1 MFWLQRSRR
10 FDARH
15 ELDAG
20 EFYIR
25 PWSTSLR
32 PWQKAGDVIFQ
43 LLLHTSLNLIPITAL
58 ILSAIGLANKVMVCK
73 LCLVIGTIHILA
85 PWPWQWLLFSDAVLV
100 HPLATFHVSFRSAT
114 CYCAY
119 MACVILVDAG
129 QLLRLPWA
137 TSPVGSGVL
146 LLLCFWWNVVEAPKL
161 PWGLDPGP
169 SFWRD
174 GTISTERLHLGTE
187 HCQTDLTSNWKTIHL
202 RLVLHNLWMVTSCD
216 AKLVGYWRRNCWG

>member
-1 MFWLQRSRR
+1 MAESRWCD
-10 FDARH
+10 F
-15 ELDAG
+15 
-20 EFYIR
+20 
-25 PWSTSLR
+25 
-32 PWQKAGDVIFQ
+32 
-43 LLLHTSLNLIPITAL
+43 PIA
-58 ILSAIGLANKVMVCK
+58 AP
-73 LCLVIGTIHILA
+73 HILKFDSNHCA
-85 PWPWQWLLFSDAVLV
+85 HPQCHWAREQGHGLQTVLGYWDHSHFSTLAVTTVSDAVLV

-114 CYCAY
+114 FSYAY
-119 MACVILVDAG
+119 MACVTLVDAG

-161 PWGLDPGP
+161 PWGLGPGA

-216 AKLVGYWRRNCWG
+216 AKLVGYRRRNCWG